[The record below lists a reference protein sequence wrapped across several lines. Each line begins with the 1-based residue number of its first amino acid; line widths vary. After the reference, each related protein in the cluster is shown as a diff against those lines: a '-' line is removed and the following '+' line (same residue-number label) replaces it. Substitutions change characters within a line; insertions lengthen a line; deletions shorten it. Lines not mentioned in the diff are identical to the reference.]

1 MRVLHEREVEAL
13 RAELRRLRAAPGGDS
28 QRGAGPGGDSQRDA
42 AATAGGEAGDGEA
55 LVMVG
60 GGGGDGG
67 DGGGG
72 GGGVGGGGGGGAADE
87 AAAAA
92 SAQWERR
99 VLRVTAA
106 ARPALSP

>member
-28 QRGAGPGGDSQRDA
+28 QRGAES
-42 AATAGGEAGDGEA
+42 TAGGEAGDGEA